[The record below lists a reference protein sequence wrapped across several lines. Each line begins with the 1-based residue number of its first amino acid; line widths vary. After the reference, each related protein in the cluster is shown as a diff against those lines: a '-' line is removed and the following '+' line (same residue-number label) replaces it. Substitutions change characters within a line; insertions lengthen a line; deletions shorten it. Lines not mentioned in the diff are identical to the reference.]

1 MPWAQVLDASGPR
14 PLRDKLEDEGAVAPG
29 VGQMHRAVDQGLAQ
43 ARGER
48 GPACAIA
55 P

>member
-1 MPWAQVLDASGPR
+1 MSWAQVLDASGPR
-14 PLRDKLEDEGAVAPG
+14 PLGDKLEDAGAVAPG
-29 VGQMHRAVDQGLAQ
+29 VGKMHRAVDQGLAG

-48 GPACAIA
+48 GPACVIA